1 MQVID
6 SHFHWYPRSH
16 FERVSARVEQPRAER
31 LGDGYRYF
39 YNEGRAH
46 IDLPGVWFELEEGL
60 ARMDRAAAD
69 TSVICTLG
77 VLSGFVD
84 QLPTSEAIEA
94 AAAWNEEMAAA
105 QRAHPGRFFGT
116 ATVPLG
122 DEKEAIGLLDD
133 AVERLGL
140 CGVNLPAI
148 SAGELVDVAR
158 LEPFYDRVEE
168 LGVPLIVHPTDLIY
182 GEVLTGYERG
192 LQLTVGR
199 LLDSSLTVLR
209 LIFAGVLERH
219 PRLRLVH
226 THAGG
231 LLPYQSGRID
241 KNANQKALP
250 ELPSAYLRRIF
261 VDTVA
266 PQALTIRTAME
277 YYGEDH
283 VLYGTDYPCWDPD
296 AALQVVTEADLGA
309 ARTAGVLS
317 GNVRQVF
324 ALEPD
329 AGVGGDHH

>member
-16 FERVSARVEQPRAER
+16 FERVCERLDQPRAER
-31 LGDGYRYF
+31 RGDGYRYY
-39 YNEGRAH
+39 YNDGRAF
-46 IDLPGVWFELEEGL
+46 IDLPGIWFELEEGL
-60 ARMDRAAAD
+60 AHMARTAEE
-69 TSVICTLG
+69 TSVVCTLG

-84 QLPTSEAIEA
+84 QLPVSEAIEA
-94 AAAWNEEMAAA
+94 AAAWNEEMALA
-105 QRAHPGRFFGT
+105 QQAHPGRFFGT

-122 DEKEAIGLLDD
+122 DEKEAVRILDEAIG
-133 AVERLGL
+133 RLGL
-140 CGVNLPAI
+140 RGVNLPAI
-148 SAGELVDVAR
+148 SAGELVDAAR

-168 LGVPLIVHPTDLIY
+168 LGVPLIVHPTDLVY

-209 LIFAGVLERH
+209 LIFSGVLERH
-219 PRLRLVH
+219 PDLRLVH

-266 PQALTIRTAME
+266 PQALTIRTAVE

-296 AALQVVTEADLGA
+296 AALEVVTEAGLGE
-309 ARTAGVLS
+309 ARTKRVLS

-324 ALEPD
+324 RLEPE
-329 AGVGGDHH
+329 GTGGTARG